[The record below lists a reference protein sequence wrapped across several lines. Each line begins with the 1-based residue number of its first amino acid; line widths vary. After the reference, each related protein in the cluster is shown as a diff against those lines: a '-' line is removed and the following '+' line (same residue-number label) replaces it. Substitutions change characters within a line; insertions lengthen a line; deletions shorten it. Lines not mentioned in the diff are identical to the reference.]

1 MKLLKSKTGDKM
13 TNTLANAKLGIFIF
27 LGSVILVVIIFL
39 LGNKDQLFASTFT
52 VRANFK
58 NTEGLRNGASVRFGG
73 IDVGAV
79 KNIQIVSDT
88 GVSVEVTMRVKE
100 EVRRFIKKDSRA
112 SIETEGL
119 VGNKVVMLTMG
130 SEGAEEILDGGR
142 ILSKE
147 PLSFADI
154 IEETQG
160 IMAYTKDMTKNM
172 AEIVYK
178 VNKGEGTIGK
188 ILNDNKLYNAATNLT
203 NTADRN
209 LNSISDDMKD
219 VIALFDNLGN
229 GVKDVVGNINAIV
242 TKIDTVLEGVSEGK
256 GLLGSLVS
264 DKGKEGKSLN
274 QILDNLIVVTED
286 AKTSASRLSENMEA
300 LKHNWL
306 FKSYF
311 EERGY
316 WDKDEFENQI
326 DTKIIE
332 LNDKIKL
339 LDEKILELKSIEKK

>member
-1 MKLLKSKTGDKM
+1 M
-13 TNTLANAKLGIFIF
+13 TNSLANAKLGIFIF
-27 LGSVILVVIIFL
+27 LGSTLLVILIFL

-52 VRANFK
+52 VKAYFK

-79 KNIQIVSDT
+79 KEIKILTDT
-88 GVSVEVTMRVKE
+88 TGRVEVAMRIKDE
-100 EVRRFIKKDSRA
+100 IKHFIKKDSRA

-130 SEGAEEILDGGR
+130 SPNSDEVADGGA

-147 PLSFADI
+147 PLSFSDI

-160 IMAYTKDMTKNM
+160 IMAYTKDMTKNL

-178 VNKGEGTIGK
+178 VNQGEGTIGK
-188 ILNDNKLYNAATNLT
+188 ILNDDELYSAAANLT
-203 NTADRN
+203 KSADRS
-209 LNSISDDMKD
+209 LVSITDEMKD
-219 VIALFDNLGN
+219 VVSLFDELGK
-229 GVKDVVGNINAIV
+229 GVQDVVANVNTV
-242 TKIDTVLEGVSEGK
+242 VSRIDTVLVGVSEGK

-264 DKGKEGKSLN
+264 DKGKEGKTLN
-274 QILDNLIVVTED
+274 QILDNLVLVTED
-286 AKTSASRLSENMEA
+286 AKTSASRLAENMEA

-316 WDKDEFENQI
+316 WDKEEFEQQL
-326 DTKIIE
+326 DSKILE
-332 LNDKIKL
+332 LNEKIKI
-339 LDEKILELKSIEKK
+339 LDDKILELKSLEK

>member
-1 MKLLKSKTGDKM
+1 MF
-13 TNTLANAKLGIFIF
+13 NNFANAKLGIFIF
-27 LGSVILVVIIFL
+27 LGSTLLVILIFL
-39 LGNKDQLFASTFT
+39 LGNKDQLFTSTFT
-52 VRANFK
+52 VKAYFK

-79 KNIQIVSDT
+79 KSIKIISDT
-88 GVSVEVTMRVKE
+88 TGKVEVAMRIVDEIK
-100 EVRRFIKKDSRA
+100 RFIKKDSKA

-130 SEGAEEILDGGR
+130 SESSDEISDGGA

-160 IMAYTKDMTKNM
+160 IMAYTKDMTKNL
-172 AEIVYK
+172 AEIVQK

-188 ILNDNKLYNAATNLT
+188 ILNDDQLYKAATNLT
-203 NTADRN
+203 KSADESMTS
-209 LNSISDDMKD
+209 LTDDMKD
-219 VIALFDNLGN
+219 VIGLFDELGK
-229 GVKDVVGNINAIV
+229 GVKDVVTNINVIV
-242 TKIDTVLEGVSEGK
+242 TRIDTVMQGVSEGK

-264 DKGKEGKSLN
+264 DKGREGKSLN
-274 QILDNLIVVTED
+274 KILENLVVVSED
-286 AKTSASRLSENMEA
+286 AKTSASRLAENMEA

-306 FKSYF
+306 FKGYF

-316 WDKDEFENQI
+316 WDKEEFE
-326 DTKIIE
+326 DALDSKINE
-332 LNDKIKL
+332 LNEKIKL
-339 LDEKILELKSIEKK
+339 LDDKINELKSFESKNKE

>member
-1 MKLLKSKTGDKM
+1 MS
-13 TNTLANAKLGIFIF
+13 NSLANAKLGIFIF
-27 LGSVILVVIIFL
+27 LGSTLLVILIFL

-52 VRANFK
+52 LKAHFM

-79 KNIQIVSDT
+79 KSIQIVSDT
-88 GVSVEVTMRVKE
+88 SVSVEVTMRVKV
-100 EVRRFIKKDSRA
+100 EVKRFIKKDSRA

-119 VGNKVVMLTMG
+119 VGNKVIMITMG
-130 SEGAEEILDGGR
+130 SESADEIKDGGK

-160 IMAYTKDMTKNM
+160 IMAYTKDMTKNL

-178 VNKGEGTIGK
+178 VNQGDGTIGK
-188 ILNDNKLYNAATNLT
+188 IINDNQLYTAATNLT
-203 NTADRN
+203 NTADKN
-209 LNSISDDMKD
+209 LNSITDDMKD
-219 VIALFDNLGN
+219 VIILFDELGK
-229 GVKDVVGNINAIV
+229 GVKDVVANVNKIV
-242 TKIDTVLEGVSEGK
+242 TKIDTVLQGVSEGK

-264 DKGKEGKSLN
+264 DKGKEGQTLN
-274 QILDNLIVVTED
+274 QILDNIVVVTEE

-316 WDKDEFENQI
+316 WDKEDFENQI
-326 DTKIIE
+326 DEKITE

-339 LDEKILELKSIEKK
+339 LDEKILELKALENNK

>member
-1 MKLLKSKTGDKM
+1 MS
-13 TNTLANAKLGIFIF
+13 NSLANAKLGIFIF
-27 LGSVILVVIIFL
+27 LGSTLLVVLIFL

-52 VRANFK
+52 LKAHFM

-79 KNIQIVSDT
+79 KSIQIVSDT
-88 GVSVEVTMRVKE
+88 SVSVEVTMRVKD
-100 EVRRFIKKDSRA
+100 EVKRFIKKDSRA

-119 VGNKVVMLTMG
+119 VGNKVIMITMG
-130 SEGAEEILDGGR
+130 SESADEIKDGGK

-160 IMAYTKDMTKNM
+160 IMAYTKDMTKNL

-178 VNKGEGTIGK
+178 VNQGDGTIGK
-188 ILNDNKLYNAATNLT
+188 IINDNQLYTAATNLT
-203 NTADRN
+203 NTADKN
-209 LNSISDDMKD
+209 LNSITDDMKD
-219 VIALFDNLGN
+219 VIVLFDELGK
-229 GVKDVVGNINAIV
+229 GVKDVVANVNKIV
-242 TKIDTVLEGVSEGK
+242 TKIDTVLQGVSEGK

-264 DKGKEGKSLN
+264 DKGKEGQTLN
-274 QILDNLIVVTED
+274 QILDNIVVVTEE

-316 WDKDEFENQI
+316 WDKEDFENQI

-339 LDEKILELKSIEKK
+339 LDERILELKSLENNK

>member
-1 MKLLKSKTGDKM
+1 M
-13 TNTLANAKLGIFIF
+13 TNSLANAKLGIFIF
-27 LGSVILVVIIFL
+27 LGSTLLVILIFL

-52 VRANFK
+52 VKAYFK

-79 KNIQIVSDT
+79 KEIKILNDT
-88 GVSVEVTMRVKE
+88 TGRVEVAMRIKDE
-100 EVRRFIKKDSRA
+100 IKRFIKKDSRA

-130 SEGAEEILDGGR
+130 SPNSDEVAEGGV
-142 ILSKE
+142 ILSRE
-147 PLSFADI
+147 PLSFADV

-160 IMAYTKDMTKNM
+160 IMAYTKEMTKNL

-178 VNKGEGTIGK
+178 VNQGEGTIGK
-188 ILNDNKLYNAATNLT
+188 ILNDDELYSAAANLT
-203 NTADRN
+203 KSADRS
-209 LNSISDDMKD
+209 LVSITDEMKD
-219 VIALFDNLGN
+219 VVSLFDELGK
-229 GVKDVVGNINAIV
+229 GVKDVVTNVNTV
-242 TKIDTVLEGVSEGK
+242 VSRIDTVLVGVSEGK

-264 DKGKEGKSLN
+264 DKGKEGKTLN
-274 QILDNLIVVTED
+274 QILDNLVLVTED
-286 AKTSASRLSENMEA
+286 ARTSASRLAENMEA

-316 WDKDEFENQI
+316 WDKEEFDQQ
-326 DTKIIE
+326 
-332 LNDKIKL
+332 
-339 LDEKILELKSIEKK
+339 LDSKILELNEKIKILDDKILEIKALEKN

>member
-1 MKLLKSKTGDKM
+1 MSS
-13 TNTLANAKLGIFIF
+13 NLANAKLGIFIF
-27 LGSVILVVIIFL
+27 LGSTLLVILIFL

-52 VRANFK
+52 VKAYFQ

-79 KNIQIVSDT
+79 KSVRIVNDT
-88 GVSVEVTMRVKE
+88 TGRVEVAMRIKDE
-100 EVRRFIKKDSRA
+100 IKRFIKKDSRA

-119 VGNKVVMLTMG
+119 VGNKVVMITMG
-130 SEGAEEILDGGR
+130 SDQADGVSDNGI

-154 IEETQG
+154 IQETQG
-160 IMAYTKDMTKNM
+160 IMAYTKDMTKNL
-172 AEIVYK
+172 AEIVSK
-178 VNKGEGTIGK
+178 VNKGEGTMGK
-188 ILNDNKLYNAATNLT
+188 ILNDDKLYNAATNLT
-203 NTADRN
+203 ISADESMTS
-209 LNSISDDMKD
+209 LTGDMKE
-219 VIALFDNLGN
+219 VIGLFDELGV
-229 GVKDVVGNINAIV
+229 GVKDVVANVNSIV
-242 TKIDTVLEGVSEGK
+242 TRIDTVLQGVSEGK

-274 QILDNLIVVTED
+274 KILDNLIDVTED
-286 AKTSASRLSENMEA
+286 AKTSASRLAENMEA

-316 WDKDEFENQI
+316 WDKAEFQNEI
-326 DTKIIE
+326 DSRIIE

-339 LDEKILELKSIEKK
+339 LDEKILELKALEEK

>member
-1 MKLLKSKTGDKM
+1 MS
-13 TNTLANAKLGIFIF
+13 NSLANAKLGIFIF
-27 LGSVILVVIIFL
+27 LGSTLLVILIFL

-52 VRANFK
+52 LKAHFM

-79 KNIQIVSDT
+79 KSIQIVSDT
-88 GVSVEVTMRVKE
+88 SVSVEVTMRVKV
-100 EVRRFIKKDSRA
+100 EVKRFIKKDSRA

-119 VGNKVVMLTMG
+119 VGNKVIMITMG
-130 SEGAEEILDGGR
+130 SESADEIKDGGK

-160 IMAYTKDMTKNM
+160 IMAYTKDMTKNL

-178 VNKGEGTIGK
+178 VNQGDGTIGK
-188 ILNDNKLYNAATNLT
+188 IINDNQLYTAATNLT
-203 NTADRN
+203 NTADKN
-209 LNSISDDMKD
+209 LNSITDDMKD
-219 VIALFDNLGN
+219 VIILFDELGK
-229 GVKDVVGNINAIV
+229 GVKDVVANVNKIV
-242 TKIDTVLEGVSEGK
+242 TKIDTVLQGVSEGK

-264 DKGKEGKSLN
+264 DKGKEGQTLN
-274 QILDNLIVVTED
+274 QILDNIVVVTEE

-316 WDKDEFENQI
+316 WDKEDFENQI
-326 DTKIIE
+326 DEKITE

-339 LDEKILELKSIEKK
+339 LDEKILELKSLENNK

>member
-1 MKLLKSKTGDKM
+1 MS
-13 TNTLANAKLGIFIF
+13 NTLANAKLGIFIF
-27 LGSVILVVIIFL
+27 LGSVILVIFIFL
-39 LGNKDQLFASTFT
+39 LGNKDQMFASTFT
-52 VRANFK
+52 LKAYFN

-79 KNIQIVSDT
+79 KSIKIVRDT
-88 GVSVEVTMRVKE
+88 SIAVEVTMRVKD
-100 EVRRFIKKDSRA
+100 EVKKYIKKDSRA

-119 VGNKVVMLTMG
+119 VGNKVIMITPG
-130 SEGAEEILDGGR
+130 SENADEIKDNGR

-160 IMAYTKDMTKNM
+160 IMAYTKDMTKNL

-178 VNKGEGTIGK
+178 VNQGDGTIGK
-188 ILNDNKLYNAATNLT
+188 IINDNQLYTAATNLT
-203 NTADRN
+203 NTADKN
-209 LNSISDDMKD
+209 LNSIADDMRG
-219 VIALFDNLGN
+219 VIALFDDLGK
-229 GVKDVVGNINAIV
+229 GVEDVVANVNNIV
-242 TKIDTVLEGVSEGK
+242 TRIDSVLQGVSEGK

-264 DKGKEGKSLN
+264 DKGKEGKTLN
-274 QILDNLIVVTED
+274 QILDNIVVVTEE

-316 WDKDEFENQI
+316 WDTEEFENEL
-326 DTKIIE
+326 DSKILE

-339 LDEKILELKSIEKK
+339 LDEKILELKSIENNDK

>member
-1 MKLLKSKTGDKM
+1 MFK
-13 TNTLANAKLGIFIF
+13 NLAKAKLGIFIF
-27 LGSVILVVIIFL
+27 LGSTLLVVLIFL
-39 LGNKDQLFASTFT
+39 LGNKDQLFTPTFNVKT
-52 VRANFK
+52 YFQ
-58 NTEGLRNGASVRFGG
+58 NTGGLRNGASVRFGG

-79 KNIQIVSDT
+79 KDVRVVNDGT
-88 GVSVEVTMRVKE
+88 GRIEISMRIRDE
-100 EVRRFIKKDSRA
+100 IRPFIKKDSRA

-119 VGNKVVMLTMG
+119 VGNKVIMITMG
-130 SEGAEEILDGGR
+130 SDNVGVISDGGT

-160 IMAYTKDMTKNM
+160 IMAYTKDMTKNL

-178 VNKGEGTIGK
+178 VNQGDGTIGK
-188 ILNDNKLYNAATNLT
+188 IINDDQLYNAAANLT
-203 NTADRN
+203 NSADRN
-209 LNSISDDMKD
+209 LNSITDDMKG
-219 VIALFDNLGN
+219 VIALFDELGK
-229 GVKDVVGNINAIV
+229 GVNDVVNNVNNIV
-242 TKIDTVLEGVSEGK
+242 TKIDTILEGVSEGK

-264 DKGKEGKSLN
+264 GKGREGESIN
-274 QILDNLIVVTED
+274 QILDNLVVVSED

-316 WDKDEFENQI
+316 WEKEQFENEM
-326 DTKIIE
+326 DSKIIE

-339 LDEKILELKSIEKK
+339 LDEKINELKSLENKNN

>member
-1 MKLLKSKTGDKM
+1 MN
-13 TNTLANAKLGIFIF
+13 NTLANAKLGIFIF

-52 VRANFK
+52 VKAHFK

-79 KNIQIVSDT
+79 KSIQIVSDT
-88 GVSVEVTMRVKE
+88 SVHVEVTMRVKE
-100 EVRRFIKKDSRA
+100 EVKRFIKKDSRA

-130 SEGAEEILDGGR
+130 SLDADEIMDGGR
-142 ILSKE
+142 ILTKE

-178 VNKGEGTIGK
+178 VNQGEGTIGR
-188 ILNDNKLYNAATNLT
+188 ILNDDKLYNAATNLT
-203 NTADRN
+203 NTADKN
-209 LNSISDDMKD
+209 LNSISEDMKG
-219 VIALFDNLGN
+219 VIVLFDNLGN
-229 GVKDVVGNINAIV
+229 GVRDVVGNINQIV
-242 TKIDTVLEGVSEGK
+242 TRIDTVLQGVSEGK

-274 QILDNLIVVTED
+274 QILDNIVVVTEE

-316 WDKDEFENQI
+316 WDTEDYEKQLDS
-326 DTKIIE
+326 KIYE

-339 LDEKILELKSIEKK
+339 LDEKILELKSLENK

>member
-1 MKLLKSKTGDKM
+1 MS
-13 TNTLANAKLGIFIF
+13 NSLANAKLGIFIF
-27 LGSVILVVIIFL
+27 LGSTLLVILIFL
-39 LGNKDQLFASTFT
+39 LGIKDQLFASTFT
-52 VRANFK
+52 LKAHFM

-79 KNIQIVSDT
+79 KSIQIVSDT
-88 GVSVEVTMRVKE
+88 SVSVEVTMRVKV
-100 EVRRFIKKDSRA
+100 EVKRFIKKDSRA

-119 VGNKVVMLTMG
+119 VGNKVIMITMG
-130 SEGAEEILDGGR
+130 SESADEIKDGGK

-160 IMAYTKDMTKNM
+160 IMAYTKDMTKNL

-178 VNKGEGTIGK
+178 VNQGDGTIGK
-188 ILNDNKLYNAATNLT
+188 IINDNQLYTAATNLT
-203 NTADRN
+203 NTADKN
-209 LNSISDDMKD
+209 LNSITDDMKD
-219 VIALFDNLGN
+219 VIILFDELGK
-229 GVKDVVGNINAIV
+229 GVKDVVANVNKIV
-242 TKIDTVLEGVSEGK
+242 TKIDTVLQGVSEGK

-264 DKGKEGKSLN
+264 DKGKEGQTLN
-274 QILDNLIVVTED
+274 QILDNIVVVTEE

-316 WDKDEFENQI
+316 WDKEDFENQI
-326 DTKIIE
+326 DEKITE

-339 LDEKILELKSIEKK
+339 LDEKILELKSLENNK

>member
-1 MKLLKSKTGDKM
+1 M
-13 TNTLANAKLGIFIF
+13 TNSLANAKLGIFIF
-27 LGSVILVVIIFL
+27 LGSTLLVILIFL

-52 VRANFK
+52 VKAYFK

-79 KNIQIVSDT
+79 KEIKILTDT
-88 GVSVEVTMRVKE
+88 TGRVEVAMRIKDE
-100 EVRRFIKKDSRA
+100 IKHFIKKDSRA

-130 SEGAEEILDGGR
+130 SPNSDEVADGGA

-147 PLSFADI
+147 PLSFSDI

-160 IMAYTKDMTKNM
+160 IMAYTKDMTKNL

-178 VNKGEGTIGK
+178 VNQGEGTIGK
-188 ILNDNKLYNAATNLT
+188 ILNDDELYSAAANLT
-203 NTADRN
+203 KSADRS
-209 LNSISDDMKD
+209 LVSITDEMKD
-219 VIALFDNLGN
+219 VVSLFDELGK
-229 GVKDVVGNINAIV
+229 GVQDVVANVNTV
-242 TKIDTVLEGVSEGK
+242 VSRIDTVLVGVSEGK

-264 DKGKEGKSLN
+264 DKGKEGKTLN
-274 QILDNLIVVTED
+274 QILDNLVLVTED
-286 AKTSASRLSENMEA
+286 AKTSASRLAENMEA

-316 WDKDEFENQI
+316 WDQEEFEQQLDSKILELNEKI
-326 DTKIIE
+326 KILDDKIIE
-332 LNDKIKL
+332 LKSL
-339 LDEKILELKSIEKK
+339 EK

>member
-1 MKLLKSKTGDKM
+1 MS
-13 TNTLANAKLGIFIF
+13 NNLANAKLGIFIF
-27 LGSVILVVIIFL
+27 LGSTLLVILIFL

-52 VRANFK
+52 VKAHFK

-79 KNIQIVSDT
+79 KSIQIVNDT
-88 GVSVEVTMRVKE
+88 TGSVEVTMRVKE
-100 EVRRFIKKDSRA
+100 EVKRFIKKDSRA

-119 VGNKVVMLTMG
+119 VGNKVIMITMG
-130 SEGAEEILDGGR
+130 SVRAGEITDGGR

-147 PLSFADI
+147 PLSFSDI

-160 IMAYTKDMTKNM
+160 IMAYTKDMTKNLS
-172 AEIVYK
+172 EIVYK
-178 VNKGEGTIGK
+178 VNEGEGTIGK
-188 ILNDNKLYNAATNLT
+188 IINDDKLYNAATNLT
-203 NTADRN
+203 NTADKS
-209 LNSISDDMKD
+209 LNSITNDMKG
-219 VIALFDNLGN
+219 VIALFDDLGK
-229 GVKDVVGNINAIV
+229 GVADVVSNVNNIV
-242 TKIDTVLEGVSEGK
+242 TRIDTVLQGVSEGK

-264 DKGKEGKSLN
+264 DKGKEGQSLN
-274 QILDNLIVVTED
+274 QILDNLVVVTAE

-316 WDKDEFENQI
+316 WDKDNFENQL
-326 DTKIIE
+326 DTKILE

-339 LDEKILELKSIEKK
+339 LDEKILELKSLGNKNQ